1 MAKFYKTK
9 IKEYPDGSKVL
20 TVYKNA
26 LCVDDS
32 VDFESV
38 SYSSSEEKT
47 QEEKDLEKLRNLWKV
62 RTKIKDYCLSND
74 FTYFWTLTFSEFVF

>member
-47 QEEKDLEKLRNLWKV
+47 VLLQSFK
-62 RTKIKDYCLSND
+62 
-74 FTYFWTLTFSEFVF
+74 